1 MGEPI
6 NRLNP
11 QIESSVQR
19 ILLVNAT
26 RLLHSV
32 VMLFPIK
39 EHTKR
44 GQRPYDYRILLAL
57 CILRILLLKT
67 YAGYEIEMRTDPRIC
82 SVLGLKILPGKST
95 IQRAMKIL
103 TMSNLWK
110 FNRILLNDFLKH
122 KLNLALDASGMR
134 IVGRSIWYCFRI
146 KKKITKRE
154 FDKVH
159 IAIGTDIMFI
169 FNWRISEGKKHDS
182 PFFRLLLAPF
192 GILGLVFADLGY
204 SSRANVQLV
213 ADRKGGAFI
222 PFKKNATGR
231 SKGNPA
237 WKMLHQ
243 MWTKFKTVFDS
254 IYHQRSKVESVFHAL
269 KKRYGEELYTKS
281 RGIRRKEMAMRFIAY
296 NIRLFICWKYA
307 LESGLNL
314 YVKA

>member
-26 RLLHSV
+26 QLLHSLA
-32 VMLFPIK
+32 MLFPMK

-44 GQRPYDYRILLAL
+44 GQRPYDYRILLVL

-67 YAGYEIEMRTDPRIC
+67 YADYEIEMRTDIRIC
-82 SVLGLKILPGKST
+82 SALGLKILPGKST
-95 IQRAMKIL
+95 IQRAMQSFN
-103 TMSNLWK
+103 MSVLWK
-110 FNRILLNDFLKH
+110 YNRMLLSDFLKS
-122 KLNLALDASGMR
+122 KVNLALDASGIR

-169 FNWRISEGKKHDS
+169 FNWRISDGKKHDS
-182 PFFRLLLAPF
+182 PFFRLLLAPV

-204 SSRANVQLV
+204 SSRANIQLV
-213 ADRKGGAFI
+213 ADRKGAVFI
-222 PFKKNATGR
+222 PFKKNATGK

-237 WKMLHQ
+237 WKILHH
-243 MWTKFKTVFDS
+243 MWTKFKTTFQS

-269 KKRYGEELYTKS
+269 KERYTEELYTKS
-281 RGIRRKEMAMRFIAY
+281 RGMRRKEMAMRFIAY
-296 NIRLFICWKYA
+296 NIRLFVCWKYA
-307 LESGLNL
+307 YENGLNL
-314 YVKA
+314 YVRA